1 MHHAKDYLISSVGTL
16 LYDWPKT
23 NFAHWSASRNRSM
36 KQQSTRQSSPATDTH
51 FHGVFH
57 YLLVGAAFNFL
68 SQLLAPE
75 EIC

>member
-1 MHHAKDYLISSVGTL
+1 
-16 LYDWPKT
+16 
-23 NFAHWSASRNRSM
+23 M

-57 YLLVGAAFNFL
+57 YLLVGAAFIFL